1 MPDSKDRAPGS
12 TLVGLLCFVV
22 AGVAF
27 VLAVVAIPARAT
39 YGAQTSADEP
49 QYLTTAL
56 SLANDFDLDI
66 SDEIE
71 LREFEPFH
79 EPALNEQTFPLDEAG
94 KRISPHDPL
103 LPLYLSPFMAVGGW
117 AAAKVGLAIL
127 SALAAVVTFW
137 VSVRRFDVA
146 PSLGV
151 IVVIVFWAGVPLSAY
166 GTQVYPEMPAALLV
180 VAAIAVLTA
189 KTKPSIAGT
198 TLVWLAVLGLPWLAV
213 KYAPVAM
220 ILALTLLA
228 RLWARPVLGGGRRAA
243 VVAAVA
249 WALSGVAYLAL
260 HQKIYGGWTV
270 YASGDHFVES
280 GEFAVVGN
288 NPDYFGRSRRL
299 VGLLVDRRFG
309 IATWHPAW
317 FLAPFA
323 TTWLAVKDRTFGVLV
338 LPTFIAGLFTATFV
352 ALTMQGWW
360 FPGRQMVVVLPLAVL
375 AVAKLAN
382 ESRIALGLV
391 LVGGLAGAVNY
402 LTLVNESSNGERT
415 MIVDHWEAQSAPY
428 RAIYRLMPDGL
439 SNGIEPIVGL
449 AIWGVLLAVSMV
461 AGARLGGVT
470 PTSLASVCQA
480 SWAARPSRSET

>member
-12 TLVGLLCFVV
+12 APVGLLCFVV

-39 YGAQTSADEP
+39 YGAQTTADEP

-71 LREFEPFH
+71 HREFEPFH
-79 EPALNEQTFPLDEAG
+79 ELTLNEQTFPLDEAG

-103 LPLYLSPFMAVGGW
+103 LPLYLAPFMAVGGW
-117 AAAKVGLAIL
+117 EAAKVGLAIL
-127 SALAAVVTFW
+127 SALTASTTFW
-137 VSVRRFDVA
+137 VVVRRFEVA
-146 PSLGV
+146 PILGAF
-151 IVVIVFWAGVPLSAY
+151 VVIIFWAGVPLSAY
-166 GTQVYPEMPAALLV
+166 GTQVYPEMPAALFV
-180 VAAIAVLTA
+180 VWAIAVLASKA
-189 KTKPSIAGT
+189 KPTIAGSA
-198 TLVWLAVLGLPWLAV
+198 LVWLCVVGLPWLAV
-213 KYAPVAM
+213 KYAPVA
-220 ILALTLLA
+220 IVLALTLLA
-228 RLWARPVLGGGRRAA
+228 RLWTRPVSGGTRRGAA
-243 VVAAVA
+243 IATVA

-270 YASGDHFVES
+270 YASGDHFVKR
-280 GEFAVVGN
+280 GEFAVVGSH
-288 NPDYFGRSRRL
+288 PDYFGRSRRL

-309 IATWHPAW
+309 IATWHPVW
-317 FLAPFA
+317 FVAPFA
-323 TTWLAVKDRTFGVLV
+323 MTWLASRDRAFRVLV
-338 LPTFIAGLFTATFV
+338 LPTFVAGLFTATFV

-382 ESRIALGLV
+382 EFRAALV
-391 LVGGLAGAVNY
+391 LVLAGGIAGVVNY

-415 MIVDHWEAQSAPY
+415 MIVDHWEVQSAPY

-439 SNGIEPIVGL
+439 SSGTDPIVGL
-449 AIWGVLLAVSMV
+449 AIWGVLLVVSMM

-470 PTSLASVCQA
+470 PSSLASVCHA
-480 SWAARPSRSET
+480 SWAARPTRNET